1 MRFSKLCLIVAV
13 SLLAATQLA
22 VAGPWE
28 RNAGSKT
35 MGDYT
40 GRGRVM
46 RRAYS
51 YAPAANAGT
60 AVTATTAPAATP
72 APVAASAAPAPAKVA
87 APSEAAKPQAAVAQQ
102 PGSTSVRRYSYAAP
116 QPTYSAAPSYS
127 YRRGT
132 SGPRYINAG
141 RKAMGEY

>member
-40 GRGRVM
+40 GRGRVK
-46 RRAYS
+46 
-51 YAPAANAGT
+51 YACSCSGLSVPA
-60 AVTATTAPAATP
+60 
-72 APVAASAAPAPAKVA
+72 
-87 APSEAAKPQAAVAQQ
+87 
-102 PGSTSVRRYSYAAP
+102 
-116 QPTYSAAPSYS
+116 
-127 YRRGT
+127 
-132 SGPRYINAG
+132 
-141 RKAMGEY
+141 